1 MKLTTINVQIVRN
14 LGNYESVRLGGE
26 WSVEEEKAAD
36 AFAAAEKELLA
47 IAEQLHPR
55 TPKAQL
61 TAQNDAT
68 KKVEVKAKK
77 EQTNEEVFPPSL
89 GENDKREQVGF
100 STPLLQTIVNR
111 INDANKPK
119 ITSIDEITKFYR
131 LSNKAEQVILAAI
144 QFNN

>member
-26 WSVEEEKAAD
+26 WSVEKEKAAD

-55 TPKAQL
+55 TPKAPL

-68 KKVEVKAKK
+68 KAPEQPKAKK
-77 EQTNEEVFPPSL
+77 QTAEEVFPPSL
-89 GENDKREQVGF
+89 GEGDKREQVGF

>member
-26 WSVEEEKAAD
+26 WSVEKEKAAD

-55 TPKAQL
+55 IPKATP
-61 TAQNDAT
+61 TAQNDAPKAT
-68 KKVEVKAKK
+68 EQPKAKK
-77 EQTNEEVFPPSL
+77 QTAEEVFPPSL
-89 GENDKREQVGF
+89 GEDDKREQVGF

>member
-26 WSVEEEKAAD
+26 WSVEKEKAAD

-55 TPKAQL
+55 TPKAPL

-68 KKVEVKAKK
+68 KAPEQPKAKK
-77 EQTNEEVFPPSL
+77 QTAEEVFPPSL
-89 GENDKREQVGF
+89 GDEDKREQVGF

-111 INDANKPK
+111 INDASKPK

>member
-26 WSVEEEKAAD
+26 WSVEKEKAAD

-55 TPKAQL
+55 TPKASP
-61 TAQNDAT
+61 TAQNDAQ
-68 KKVEVKAKK
+68 KEEEPKAKK
-77 EQTNEEVFPPSL
+77 KQTNEEVFPPSL
-89 GENDKREQVGF
+89 GEEDKREQVGF

-111 INDANKPK
+111 INDASKPK